1 MAEFNSE
8 LERLGTFH
16 GWPDVMTVTD
26 VSKSVKPSALT
37 LARAGFSYTGSG
49 DEVICFSCGL
59 RVDNW
64 EKHNDPLVVHATR
77 SPHCQLVMGVESANQ
92 PVYVP
97 PEKEYI
103 KIKAMLTELGL
114 RAASAAANRSPTLP
128 HPNAGSSS
136 FLADTLAMIYGATML
151 SRSSQSPQPQSGTSR
166 KSHGRSSSSSSPSSS
181 HSTGATSMSNSRS
194 PSQNGSRRSSRSG
207 NSASASSSRRN
218 ATNASP
224 VHNPASSPR
233 RSSTSEVSSEN
244 ASRSP
249 QQGRPGFHR
258 AHSYAQPQGRSSRS
272 SDTVANRQTSLPSS
286 TADHRLFRQSE
297 EARLQTFQ
305 SWSGVR
311 GVSATEFAQ
320 AGFIYI
326 GPPDRVQCVMCQGI
340 LKNWNDNDLP
350 IEEHRKHFPDCAFI
364 KEYFSRPSA
373 TRTGPRHPNFK
384 TETARRASFNKWDM
398 TRNPTPTELAQAG
411 FFYAGHG
418 DSVKCFHCDG
428 GLRNWE
434 PNDDP
439 WREHARWFPKCG
451 FVKTLKGAAFITE
464 VLNSCTEYQSASV
477 DETEPKNVA
486 QAAAQRPVDPREV
499 TARMDSA
506 IVRAVLKMDVPRR
519 LVKQAIKKRL
529 SEKGEDFTSAEVLLE
544 AVFSLDFEAA
554 GEGEG
559 DEAGELQDQMLAPE
573 GRGISRGSSAESSST
588 DSMRLME
595 ENRQLKEQRQCKICM
610 DEEVCVAFLPC
621 GHLVCCATCA
631 PALNACPICRAKI
644 RGTVRT
650 YMS

>member
-1 MAEFNSE
+1 MSSE
-8 LERLGTFH
+8 IERLGTFQ
-16 GWPDVMTVTD
+16 GWPDVMTVSD
-26 VSKSVKPSALT
+26 VRKIVKPSALI
-37 LARAGFSYTGSG
+37 LAKAGFSYTGTG
-49 DEVICFSCGL
+49 DEVLCFSCGL
-59 RVDNW
+59 HVDSW
-64 EKHNDPLVVHATR
+64 EKHHDPLVVHATR
-77 SPHCQLVMGVESANQ
+77 SPHCQLVMEAEPANQ
-92 PVYVP
+92 PVFVP

-103 KIKAMLTELGL
+103 KIKAMLTELGI
-114 RAASAAANRSPTLP
+114 RATAAAAAGSPTLSY
-128 HPNAGSSS
+128 PNSDGSS
-136 FLADTLAMIYGATML
+136 FVADTLAMIYGDSML
-151 SRSSQSPQPQSGTSR
+151 SNSRQSPQPQGTASR
-166 KSHGRSSSSSSPSSS
+166 KFHGRSSSSSSPSSS
-181 HSTGATSMSNSRS
+181 RDTGHKSASNSRS
-194 PSQNGSRRSSRSG
+194 PSQNGSRRSSLSG
-207 NSASASSSRRN
+207 TSASGVSGRR
-218 ATNASP
+218 ATTNASSTFGS
-224 VHNPASSPR
+224 NPSPR
-233 RSSTSEVSSEN
+233 HSSTSELDSRNS
-244 ASRSP
+244 SRSP

-258 AHSYAQPQGRSSRS
+258 AQSCAQPQARSSRN
-272 SDTVANRQTSLPSS
+272 SDTVANRQTSLPSN
-286 TADHRLFRQSE
+286 TADHGLFRQSE

-305 SWSGVR
+305 SWRGVR
-311 GVSATEFAQ
+311 GASATQFAQ

-350 IEEHRKHFPDCAFI
+350 IEEHRKHFPDCTFV
-364 KEYFSRPSA
+364 KEYFSRPSLA
-373 TRTGPRHPNFK
+373 RTGPRHPNF
-384 TETARRASFNKWDM
+384 ERLSARRTSFNNWDM
-398 TRNPTPTELAQAG
+398 TRNPTPAELAQAG

-451 FVKTLKGAAFITE
+451 FVKAHKGQAFIDE
-464 VLNSCTEYQSASV
+464 VLSSCTEYQSASV
-477 DETEPKNVA
+477 DETEPKNVTQA
-486 QAAAQRPVDPREV
+486 QAGSQKRPVDPREV

-506 IVRAVLKMDVPRR
+506 IVRTVLRMDVPRR
-519 LVKQAIKKRL
+519 LIKQAIKKRL
-529 SEKGEDFTSAEVLLE
+529 SENGEDFTSAEALLE
-544 AVFSLDFEAA
+544 AVFNLDLGAT

-559 DEAGELQDQMLAPE
+559 EEAGELQETMNSPDGAGLNI
-573 GRGISRGSSAESSST
+573 GNSSESSST